1 MMLCFHAYYKKG
13 EYWKCGDKTSA
24 DIFDNAIRKMM
35 RQLLSTLERGE
46 GTNNWNLQKFHE
58 ILHLVVQVEQY
69 GNISNTDTGVGER
82 GLKLWAKRHGRRARK
97 ASDDIFV
104 ESTANMVNELTLITQ
119 AHQTMNPNLYSH
131 SDPQEINNGI
141 HPSCKLSGNP
151 KYIITWETD
160 NDETGTMYCNWQSS
174 HDYKGVVELPDE
186 IMDLYEAEFFSESA
200 SHCFLHSIYGYT
212 EMFTMFGERCR
223 AHPNYRSEG
232 HMYDWVIAEEPNEYA
247 AYSGR
252 SNMPSRLYEKYPN
265 HVPCRL
271 LALFLHPHTNEPS
284 AFVHMCLPFSTDDY
298 DCSSVLVEHWT
309 LDGDVAQFYETH
321 DGKLH
326 KQRLKDATRVSRYVP
341 RYRVIPINSIKNG
354 VMAIQ
359 ENDLL
364 ADSWKCS
371 PRVGNVMVILD
382 RDEYWAKE
390 FVAYT

>member
-1 MMLCFHAYYKKG
+1 
-13 EYWKCGDKTSA
+13 
-24 DIFDNAIRKMM
+24 
-35 RQLLSTLERGE
+35 
-46 GTNNWNLQKFHE
+46 
-58 ILHLVVQVEQY
+58 
-69 GNISNTDTGVGER
+69 
-82 GLKLWAKRHGRRARK
+82 
-97 ASDDIFV
+97 
-104 ESTANMVNELTLITQ
+104 
-119 AHQTMNPNLYSH
+119 
-131 SDPQEINNGI
+131 
-141 HPSCKLSGNP
+141 
-151 KYIITWETD
+151 
-160 NDETGTMYCNWQSS
+160 
-174 HDYKGVVELPDE
+174 
-186 IMDLYEAEFFSESA
+186 
-200 SHCFLHSIYGYT
+200 
-212 EMFTMFGERCR
+212 
-223 AHPNYRSEG
+223 
-232 HMYDWVIAEEPNEYA
+232 MYDWVIAEEPNEYA

-265 HVPCRL
+265 HVPCHL

-298 DCSSVLVEHWT
+298 DCSSVLVKHWT